1 VPRLGEKTFEQA
13 AGFLRINDGDNPLDR
28 SSVHPEAYPVVERIL
43 ARISK
48 GIVDVMGQSAA
59 LNGLSPSDFTDE
71 KFGVPTVRDILT
83 ELEKPGRDP
92 RPEFKT
98 ATFKEGIEA
107 LTDLHPGMILEG
119 VVTNVAAFGAFV
131 DVGVHQDGL
140 VHVSALANKFVK
152 APHEVVKPGQIVQ
165 VKVLDV
171 DVKRQRISLTMR
183 LDDAA
188 GMASSPD
195 RAPIE
200 VSPGIARDPRN
211 RRPPIPQHV
220 PERQPQPTG
229 TMAMAMALARAK
241 QKK

>member
-1 VPRLGEKTFEQA
+1 MGDKTFEQA

-43 ARISK
+43 ARINK
-48 GIVDVMGQSAA
+48 GIVDVMGQPAV
-59 LNGLSPSDFTDE
+59 LKGLSPADFTDE

-92 RPEFKT
+92 RPEFRT
-98 ATFKEGIEA
+98 ATFQEGIES
-107 LTDLHPGMILEG
+107 LTDLHPGMVLEG

-152 APHEVVKPGQIVQ
+152 DPHEVVKPGQIVK

-183 LDDAA
+183 LDDAP
-188 GMASSPD
+188 GSTASSH
-195 RAPIE
+195 RAPVE
-200 VSPGIARDPRN
+200 VSSGIARDPRH
-211 RRPPIPQHV
+211 RRPPTPQHA
-220 PERQPQPTG
+220 PERQSQPTG
-229 TMAMAMALARAK
+229 TMAMALALARAK

>member
-1 VPRLGEKTFEQA
+1 
-13 AGFLRINDGDNPLDR
+13 
-28 SSVHPEAYPVVERIL
+28 
-43 ARISK
+43 
-48 GIVDVMGQSAA
+48 MGQLAV
-59 LNGLSPSDFTDE
+59 LKGLSPADFTDE

-98 ATFKEGIEA
+98 ATFQEGIES

-140 VHVSALANKFVK
+140 VHVSALANKFIK
-152 APHEVVKPGQIVQ
+152 DPYEVAKPGQIVK

-183 LDDAA
+183 LDDAP
-188 GMASSPD
+188 GSASITG
-195 RAPIE
+195 RAPVV
-200 VSPGIARDPRN
+200 VSAGASRDLRN
-211 RRPPIPQHV
+211 RRPPTPPPA
-220 PERQPQPTG
+220 PERQLQPG
-229 TMAMAMALARAK
+229 STMAMAMALARAK